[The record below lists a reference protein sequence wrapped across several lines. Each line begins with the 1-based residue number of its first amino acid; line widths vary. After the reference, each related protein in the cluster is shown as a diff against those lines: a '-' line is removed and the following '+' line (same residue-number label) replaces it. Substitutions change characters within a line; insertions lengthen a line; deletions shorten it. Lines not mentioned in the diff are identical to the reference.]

1 MPNDNGGARC
11 TIMLFSDFL
20 PGDEDN
26 GQLGR
31 WTKQQCG
38 NRYKYVCQVEPA
50 NFANNCLGDYEYSA
64 EANKCYKFKWNNDD
78 WREARVLTAI

>member
-1 MPNDNGGARC
+1 MNDLETTGKYSWIKTDNQECPYDFKFWSKGMPNDNDGARC

-38 NRYKYVCQVEPA
+38 NRYKSGFSNLLFLKGSLIP
-50 NFANNCLGDYEYSA
+50 L
-64 EANKCYKFKWNNDD
+64 
-78 WREARVLTAI
+78 